1 LDTQFQT
8 RLQVLKVTASPM
20 RGYLLQRKCAFGQRP
35 GDLLNNS
42 TSAFLKP
49 CFEHSFGDVRMEAAN
64 RTGGLAENQNGFRDT
79 DPIHQP
85 LIEDFRRREGLPQGG
100 VDKSGDRVGPS
111 DAEIKYQ
118 GLALPCPTSTE
129 VASTVDLT
137 PSALAQ
143 GYLSGYGIM
152 ATMRV
157 RPDQR
162 SWNGTKIAESLTEV
176 PGTCPAGLTKPGPCE
191 GGPPFTVGDPSK
203 GSSVHPA
210 EPGLRNRFYDFHR
223 SRSKDISFLHDATRN
238 PAGLNSCHTA
248 CKQVYSCEG
257 QVIGRHLITRTFRK
271 GTFGGKSVTIVDV
284 TKT

>member
-1 LDTQFQT
+1 
-8 RLQVLKVTASPM
+8 VP
-20 RGYLLQRKCAFGQRP
+20 QRKGACSQR
-35 GDLLNNS
+35 S
-42 TSAFLKP
+42 TDSLDRPASGFLKP
-49 CFEHSFGDVRMEAAN
+49 GFEHSFGSVRMEAAD
-64 RTGGLAENQNGFRDT
+64 RAGGLAENRNGFRDT
-79 DPIHQP
+79 DEIHQP
-85 LIEDFRRREGLPQGG
+85 LIDDFRRREGLPQGG
-100 VDKSGDRVGPS
+100 VDKSGERVGPS
-111 DAEIKYQ
+111 DAEIKHQ

-129 VASTVDLT
+129 VESMMDLT
-137 PSALAQ
+137 PSGLAQ

-162 SWNGTKIAESLTEV
+162 DWNGTKIAESLSEV
-176 PGTCPAGLTKPGPCE
+176 PGTCPAGLTKPSPCE

-238 PAGLNSCHTA
+238 PVGLNSCQTA

-257 QVIGRHLITRTFRK
+257 QVIGQHVITRTFRK
-271 GTFGGKSVTIVDV
+271 GTFGGKNVTIVDV